1 MLKNYFQIA
10 ARNLKINRSYA
21 ILNIFGLGLGM
32 AGAVLIFLFIQFHL
46 STDRHQP
53 DFDRMYKVVLDLHL
67 DEGVEHESG
76 SAYALSTALS
86 QDYSQIEKVGF
97 ISKLPNVTLSAN
109 SGGKVKRFIEKENV
123 AYADQGYI
131 NIFSFDWIKNNGSIL
146 LSEPF
151 TVVLSEKMA
160 LKYFGTSDVIGKT
173 IRLNNTNDLRI
184 VGVLKDQ
191 NKPTDLDFNIYISLP
206 TLKKLD
212 LTNWPEQYGWISS
225 KNFTFVKKTK
235 GSNSADIEKALKS
248 NGTKYYGENSKYYQ
262 HKLQPLSDVHFDER
276 YGGQIRRSILWVLA
290 GVGFFLLII
299 ASINFINLA
308 TAQALKRAKEIGIR
322 KVLGSTKGQLFWQ
335 FMAETALVTVLAS
348 VLALIFVM
356 ILLPSLNNWTHT
368 KAFHF
373 GMLFQFEVVSF
384 LLLAVMVVI
393 GFAGFY
399 PAVIISGFN
408 PIAALKSKLSTQQ
421 IGGIGLRRSLITV
434 QLIIAQILVIGTLV
448 LVLQLKFFK
457 NTDLGFDQ
465 NAVITIPLPKSD
477 TLQKT
482 KDALRNDMLQY
493 PDIKSVSYQYE
504 APASNMGFG
513 GSVRFDNRAE
523 WEKFVIR
530 DRFGDENYLQTYKM
544 QLLAGRSLMKRD
556 SVVEFVINEELMKR
570 LGVRDP
576 QLILGKQLEDGA
588 SGFKGDIVG
597 VVKSFH
603 LKSLQEAVEPCVIF
617 ANPKLYKE
625 VAVKIDTRNL
635 AQSIQH
641 INQAWQKSY
650 PDEVFSY
657 EFVDEKIAKF
667 YEKEEQLT
675 SLIRSFAMVAILI
688 CCLGLYGM
696 VSFMVTQKTK
706 EIGVRKVL
714 GASVSNIVS
723 LFGKEFLILV
733 TVAFCIA
740 SPIAWYAM
748 KNWLNHFAYRIDL
761 EWWILASGGIIILLI
776 TLITVGYK
784 VVIAALM
791 NPVKSLASE

>member
-1 MLKNYFQIA
+1 MLKNYFKIA
-10 ARNLKINRSYA
+10 VRNLKINRSYA
-21 ILNIFGLGLGM
+21 LLNVFGLGMGM
-32 AGAVLIFLFIQFHL
+32 AGAVLIFLFLQFHL
-46 STDRHQP
+46 STDKHQP
-53 DFDRMYKVVLDLHL
+53 DFDRIYKVVLDMHL
-67 DEGVEHESG
+67 DEGVEHEQG
-76 SAYALSTALS
+76 SAYALATALS
-86 QDYSQIEKVGF
+86 HDYAQIEKVGF
-97 ISKLPNVTLSAN
+97 VSKLPNITLSSN
-109 SGGKVKRFIEKENV
+109 TGGGIKRFIEKENV
-123 AYADQGYI
+123 AYADQGYM
-131 NIFSFDWIKNNGSIL
+131 NLFSFDWIQNNGSVL
-146 LSEPF
+146 MSEPF
-151 TVVLSEKMA
+151 TALLSEKMA
-160 LKYFGTSDVIGKT
+160 LKYFGTTDAIGK
-173 IRLNNTNDLRI
+173 ILRLNNTNDLRI
-184 VGVLKDQ
+184 VGVMKDQ
-191 NKPTDLDFNIYISLP
+191 EKPTDLHFNIYISLP

-212 LTNWPEQYGWISS
+212 LTNWTEEFGWISS
-225 KNFTFVKKTK
+225 RNFTFIKKTK
-235 GSNSADIEKALKS
+235 EGNSGAIEKSLKA
-248 NGTKYYGENSKYYQ
+248 NGAKYYGETSKYYE
-262 HKLQPLSDVHFDER
+262 HKLQPLSEVHFDER
-276 YGGQIRRSILWVLA
+276 YGGEIRRSILWVLA

-308 TAQALKRAKEIGIR
+308 TAQALKRSKEIGIR
-322 KVLGSTKGQLFWQ
+322 KVLGSTKSQLFWQ
-335 FMAETALVTVLAS
+335 FMAETALVTVFASILAFIL
-348 VLALIFVM
+348 VA

-368 KAFHF
+368 KTFHF
-373 GMLFQFEVVSF
+373 GLLFQFEVIIFWLSTM
-384 LLLAVMVVI
+384 LSVI
-393 GFAGFY
+393 MFAGFY

-408 PIAALKSKLSTQQ
+408 PIAALKSKLGTQQ

-457 NTDLGFDQ
+457 NADLGFDQ

-477 TLQKT
+477 TIQKT

-504 APASNMGFG
+504 APTSSMGFG
-513 GSVRFDNRAE
+513 GSVRFDNRSE
-523 WEKFVIR
+523 WEKFVTR
-530 DRFGDENYLQTYKM
+530 DRFGDENYLQTYRM

-570 LGVRDP
+570 LGVQDP

-588 SGFKGDIVG
+588 SGFKGEIVG

-625 VAVKIDTRNL
+625 VAVKLDTRNL
-635 AQSIQH
+635 SQSIQH
-641 INQAWQKSY
+641 INQAWQKTY

-714 GASVSNIVS
+714 GASVGNIVS

-733 TVAFCIA
+733 TVAFLIA
-740 SPIAWYAM
+740 APIAWYSM

-761 EWWILASGGIIILLI
+761 DWWLLASGGIIILTI
-776 TLITVGYK
+776 TLMTVGYK
-784 VVIAALM
+784 VVTAALM

>member
-10 ARNLKINRSYA
+10 ARNLKTNRSYA
-21 ILNIFGLGLGM
+21 ILNIFGLALGM
-32 AGAVLIFLFIQFHL
+32 AGAVLIFLFIQYHL

-53 DFDRMYKVVLDLHL
+53 DFDRIYRVVLDLHL
-67 DEGVEHESG
+67 DEGIEHEQG
-76 SAYALSTALS
+76 SAYALSTALAH
-86 QDYSQIEKVGF
+86 DYSQIEKAGF

-109 SGGKVKRFIEKENV
+109 SGSSVKRFIEKDNV
-123 AYADQGYI
+123 AYADQGYMDL
-131 NIFSFDWIKNNGSIL
+131 FSFDWIQNNGSVL

-160 LKYFGTSDVIGKT
+160 LKYFGRNDVIGKT
-173 IRLNNTNDLRI
+173 LRLNNAHDLRI
-184 VGVLKDQ
+184 VGILKDQ
-191 NKPTDLDFNIYISLP
+191 KKPTDFDFNIYISLP

-212 LTNWPEQYGWISS
+212 RTNWQEEFGWISS
-225 KNFTFVKKTK
+225 RNFTFIKKSE
-235 GSNSADIEKALKS
+235 GSSSADIEKALKK
-248 NGTKYYGENSKYYQ
+248 NGTKYYGETSKYYQ
-262 HKLQPLSDVHFDER
+262 HKLQPLSEVHFDER
-276 YGGQIRRSILWVLA
+276 YGGEIRKSILWVLA
-290 GVGFFLLII
+290 GVGFFLLVI

-308 TAQALKRAKEIGIR
+308 TAQALKRSKEIGIR
-322 KVLGSTKGQLFWQ
+322 KVLGSTKSQLFWQ
-335 FMAETALVTVLAS
+335 FMAETALVTILAS
-348 VLALIFVM
+348 VLALIFVFAV
-356 ILLPSLNNWTHT
+356 LPSLNNWANT
-368 KAFHF
+368 KSFYP
-373 GMLFQFEVVSF
+373 GVLFQFEVIAF
-384 LLLAVMVVI
+384 WLLTIITVI

-408 PIAALKSKLSTQQ
+408 PIAALKSKLGTQQ

-448 LVLQLKFFK
+448 LILQLKFFK
-457 NTDLGFDQ
+457 NADLGFDQ

-477 TLQKT
+477 TIQKT

-504 APASNMGFG
+504 APTSSMGFG
-513 GSVRFDNRAE
+513 GSVRFDNRVE

-530 DRFGDENYLQTYKM
+530 DRFGDENYLKTYKM
-544 QLLAGRSLMKRD
+544 PLLSGRSLMKRD

-570 LGVRDP
+570 LGVQDP
-576 QLILGKQLEDGA
+576 QFILGKQLEDGA
-588 SGFKGDIVG
+588 SGFKGEIVG

-625 VAVKIDTRNL
+625 VAVKLDTRNL
-635 AQSIQH
+635 SQSIQH
-641 INQAWQKSY
+641 INQAWQKTY

-714 GASVSNIVS
+714 GASVADIVS

-733 TVAFCIA
+733 AVAFLIA
-740 SPIAWYAM
+740 APVAWFAM
-748 KNWLNHFAYRIDL
+748 TNWLNHFAYRINLD
-761 EWWILASGGIIILLI
+761 WWILASGGIIILLI
-776 TLITVGYK
+776 TLLTVGYK
-784 VVIAALM
+784 VVTAALM